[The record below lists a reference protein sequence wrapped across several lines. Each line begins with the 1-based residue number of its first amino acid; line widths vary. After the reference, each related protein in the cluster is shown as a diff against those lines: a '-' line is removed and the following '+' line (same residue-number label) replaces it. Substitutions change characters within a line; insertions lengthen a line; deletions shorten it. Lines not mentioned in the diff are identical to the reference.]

1 MSYIARMMR
10 DDKFSMRMPAELKAA
25 LQRRADAED
34 RSLAS
39 YVTRVLQA
47 HVDKAP
53 YWDDPADAPPKASR
67 KRAKA

>member
-1 MSYIARMMR
+1 MTR
-10 DDKFSMRMPAELKAA
+10 DAALSIRIPSDLKDA

-47 HVDKAP
+47 HVEKGPWRDNP
-53 YWDDPADAPPKASR
+53 WWDNPEGPAR
-67 KRAKA
+67 KRKKS